1 MASEECSPK
10 WRPND
15 WIFTVGNLDGDLD
28 EVRISRATLD
38 PLHPTKTR
46 ELVSDEDTVALY
58 RFDPNTDDYSGNE
71 YHFTTTRGAEIPNID
86 HGWVQASSSS
96 GLLLYAL
103 VTLPMFSIPSGV
115 LWPGKKSS
123 FTLKGKLF
131 VSK

>member
-15 WIFTVGNLDGDLD
+15 WICTVGNLDGDLD

-71 YHFTTTRGAEIPNID
+71 YHFTTTGGAEIPCID

-96 GLLLYAL
+96 GLLLYA
-103 VTLPMFSIPSGV
+103 PSDIAHVFYTKWSALAWQKEFFHIEG
-115 LWPGKKSS
+115 
-123 FTLKGKLF
+123 
-131 VSK
+131 